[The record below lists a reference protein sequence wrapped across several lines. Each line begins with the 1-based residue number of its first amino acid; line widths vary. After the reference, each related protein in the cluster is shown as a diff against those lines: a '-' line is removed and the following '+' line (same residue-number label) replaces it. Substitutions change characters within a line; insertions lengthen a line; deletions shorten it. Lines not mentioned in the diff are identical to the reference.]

1 MATVAPGASTDQP
14 SHARR
19 RPLAWIGVGVMA
31 ATAVFAPIRIAYKHN
46 QHPKSAPGQVVI
58 SNFAFDANALTV
70 KSGTSV
76 TFVNKDGANHTATA
90 DDGSFDSG
98 RLSTGATFATVITKS
113 VSYHCSI
120 HSYMTAKITV
130 G

>member
-1 MATVAPGASTDQP
+1 
-14 SHARR
+14 
-19 RPLAWIGVGVMA
+19 MA
-31 ATAVFAPIRIAYKHN
+31 ATAVFTPIRIAYKHS
-46 QHPKSAPGQVVI
+46 QHPKAAAGQVVI
-58 SNFAFDANALTV
+58 SNFAFSANAITV
-70 KSGTSV
+70 KAGTSV

-98 RLSTGATFATVITKS
+98 RLSTGATFSTTVTKS
-113 VSYHCSI
+113 VSYHCNI